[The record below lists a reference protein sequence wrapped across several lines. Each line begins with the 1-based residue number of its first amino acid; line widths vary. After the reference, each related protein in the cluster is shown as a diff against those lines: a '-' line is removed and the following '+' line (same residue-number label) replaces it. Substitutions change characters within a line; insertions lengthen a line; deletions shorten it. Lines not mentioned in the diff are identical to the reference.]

1 MFKQHLHKRRK
12 KKEGEEINK
21 EKEGS
26 KRRTKQ
32 GEEKNK
38 NKPDDNSGGKVTF
51 EGRKVQ
57 IGSRCP

>member
-1 MFKQHLHKRRK
+1 MFKQLLHKRRK
-12 KKEGEEINK
+12 KTEGEEINQ

-26 KRRTKQ
+26 KKRTKQ

-38 NKPDDNSGGKVTF
+38 NKPDDKSGGKVTF